1 MSEAPDSS
9 PLPAAAPAPAIQPKG
24 RPTFME
30 DMIVTG
36 FGFATSSAVAYGC
49 WAAEHYGHTA
59 IYTWMANF
67 ILPVGAVLCGLVA
80 ATGYWIGARLF
91 NHRPSRSLLINIVL
105 VSLGTYFSIHYLNYT
120 MSAVNGV
127 TIDKL
132 MSFSDYLVRVTEHM
146 AYKSSHGGEATELG
160 KLGWG
165 VAALQIIGFSIG
177 GFVVYGSLV
186 NVPYCDRC
194 GKYLSQKQTQSRKSK
209 DPAALKLAFNETT
222 NLVQQGQ
229 PQQAIQAHAAL
240 SKAGVFGAKAIST
253 IEIRKCPCCPL
264 RRFKATLS
272 ERNGNQWTIT
282 RKGEFFTEE
291 PLTIG

>member
-1 MSEAPDSS
+1 MSEASS
-9 PLPAAAPAPAIQPKG
+9 PPEVVSSSSVAKPKG
-24 RPTFME
+24 KPTFME

-49 WAAEHYGHTA
+49 WAAEHYGQVA
-59 IYTWMANF
+59 VYTWMWNF
-67 ILPVGAVLCGLVA
+67 IIPAGAILCGLVA

-105 VSLGTYFSIHYLNYT
+105 VSLGTFFSIHYLNYT
-120 MSAVNGV
+120 MSTVRGV

-132 MSFSDYLVRVTEHM
+132 MSFTDYLVAVTEHM
-146 AYKSSHGGEATELG
+146 VYKSSHGGGSGNELG
-160 KLGWG
+160 RLGWA
-165 VAALQIIGFSIG
+165 VAALQVAGFSLG
-177 GFVVYGSLV
+177 GFMVYGWLV
-186 NVPYCDRC
+186 GVPYCDRC
-194 GKYLSQKQTQSRKSK
+194 GKYLSEKKTQSRKSK

-229 PQQAIQAHAAL
+229 PQQAIRAHAAL
-240 SKAGVFGAKAIST
+240 STAGVFGAKAIST

-272 ERNGNQWTIT
+272 ERNGNQWTVT